1 MHFKRPPAAV
11 LSLKNKAP
19 AATSKADQTINSNVN
34 QGDLFNA
41 PVKPQPH
48 GFGRPKSFSTFGLK
62 KVVQP
67 EPQDEDVFH
76 QPSEVKETAPQLVV
90 KNEPTLQEVIGR
102 IERVIYETSDGY
114 AVYSVKVDGGK
125 STTVAATSN
134 VKAKRGDRIIAKG
147 QWSQYK
153 GKDTFKAAI
162 FMMEIAKGAK
172 GVVAWLKMGSVP
184 GVGKSTAEK
193 IAKYF
198 GDDILDAITDHNK
211 LVKSGIP
218 MKRAEAIAEAWNCN
232 AAQPEL
238 IEFLGRFGLGEMTI
252 AKIIKRY
259 GAAARRVV
267 QTRPWELAE
276 TIDGIGFST
285 ADEIAMD
292 AGHAKDSPARL
303 NSGVRYALEQKTGR
317 EGHCGLPMEAL
328 VGEARRLLNVDEEL
342 IKDAITNVVRDG
354 GIVADKITGLFYT
367 DGLFQAESNLAKRLL
382 KMIESGP
389 RIPEELA
396 RTVVEN
402 AVVELKVNRDES
414 QVNAAVMAVMNPIS
428 IITGGPGTGKSTT
441 QKVIVHAI
449 EALEQETILAAP
461 TGRAAKRL
469 FEASG
474 HVASTCHRLL
484 SFSSEKGGFEY
495 DASNPFPEDRIIID
509 EFSMVDL
516 RLGQAFMD
524 AVSIHAAVTIVGDV
538 NQLPSVGA
546 GQVLRDLIA
555 SGSIPVAR
563 LKTVHRQSGDSGIV
577 VAAANINSGKHP
589 LDGKDDLNGFEVFS
603 DSKSVGDPESFANT
617 VVDFMSVKVKEM
629 GFNPITDV
637 QVLSPMRVGDLGILA
652 LNQKLKQA
660 LNPSGNAETVEI
672 RKREFSIGDRV
683 MHLKNDYVKK
693 VYNGE
698 VGTVVR
704 VGKRFNKDNNEENYL
719 IVDYSGFEA
728 LYSPD
733 DINDIEL
740 AWATTVHKSQG
751 CEFPV
756 VIFVCPWAH
765 KHMLTRNL
773 IYTAVT
779 RAKKLCI
786 VVGHDQ
792 AVLHSVRT
800 TEANERFTGL
810 STRLKE
816 GQLTD

>member
-1 MHFKRPPAAV
+1 MHFKRPPATE
-11 LSLKNKAP
+11 LSLKNKATG
-19 AATSKADQTINSNVN
+19 ATFKSDQRAKSKIDQGELFGGHVGKKANS
-34 QGDLFNA
+34 
-41 PVKPQPH
+41 
-48 GFGRPKSFSTFGLK
+48 FGRPNTLPTFALK
-62 KVVQP
+62 KTVQL
-67 EPQDEDVFH
+67 DISEDVFSY
-76 QPSEVKETAPQLVV
+76 QSSEPKVSTPPPTKQA
-90 KNEPTLQEVIGR
+90 EPTLQELIGR
-102 IERVIYETSDGY
+102 VERVIYETSDGY
-114 AVYSVKVDGGK
+114 AVYSVKADSGK
-125 STTVAATSN
+125 NTTVAVTSP
-134 VKAKRGDRIIAKG
+134 VKAKRGDRVVAKG

-153 GKDTFKAAI
+153 GKETFKAAI

-198 GDDILDAITDHNK
+198 GDDILDAISDHNK

-218 MKRAEAIAEAWNCN
+218 IKRAEAIAEAWNSN

-259 GAAARRVV
+259 GAAARRVI

-276 TIDGIGFST
+276 TIDGIGFVT
-285 ADEIAMD
+285 ADDIALD
-292 AGHAKDSPARL
+292 AGHAKESPARL
-303 NSGVRYALEQKTGR
+303 NSGVRYALDQKTGR
-317 EGHCGLPMEAL
+317 EGHCGLTMEAL
-328 VGEARRLLNVDEEL
+328 IGEARRLLNVEDHLIEE
-342 IKDAITNVVRDG
+342 AIVAVVKDG
-354 GIVADKITGLFYT
+354 GIVDDKMTELLYTEGLY
-367 DGLFQAESNLAKRLL
+367 QAESKLAKRLL
-382 KMIESGP
+382 EMVENGP

-396 RTVVEN
+396 KKVVEE
-402 AVVELKVNRDES
+402 AVIELKVNRDDS

-449 EALEQETILAAP
+449 EKLEQETILAAP

-469 FEASG
+469 YEASG

-484 SFSSEKGGFEY
+484 SFSAEKGGFEY

-509 EFSMVDL
+509 EFSMVDV

-524 AVSIHAAVTIVGDV
+524 AVSVHAAVTIVGDV
-538 NQLPSVGA
+538 DQLPSVGA
-546 GQVLRDLIA
+546 GQVLRDLIM
-555 SGSIPVAR
+555 SGAIPVAR

-577 VAAANINSGKHP
+577 VAAANINNGEHP
-589 LDGKDDLNGFEVFS
+589 LNGRDNLNGFEVFS
-603 DSKSVGDPESFANT
+603 DTKSVGDPEAFAKT
-617 VVDFMSVKVKEM
+617 VVEFMSVKVKEL
-629 GFNPITDV
+629 GFDPITDV
-637 QVLSPMRVGDLGILA
+637 QVLSPMRVGDLGIVA
-652 LNQKLKQA
+652 LNQKLKEA
-660 LNPSGNAETVEI
+660 LNPSSNAQTVEI

-698 VGTVVR
+698 VGTVIR
-704 VGKRFNKDNNEENYL
+704 VGKRTNKDNNEENYL
-719 IVDYSGFEA
+719 VVDYSGFEA
-728 LYSPD
+728 FYGPD

-740 AWATTVHKSQG
+740 AWAATVHKSQG

-800 TEANERFTGL
+800 TEANERYTGL
-810 STRLKE
+810 SVRLKE
-816 GQLTD
+816 GRQAA

>member
-1 MHFKRPPAAV
+1 MHFKRPPAEAF
-11 LSLKNKAP
+11 SYKNKASGV
-19 AATSKADQTINSNVN
+19 TSKASTPNNLGNN
-34 QGDLFNA
+34 QGDLFGAA
-41 PVKPQPH
+41 PKPAST
-48 GFGRPKSFSTFGLK
+48 GFSRPNSSSGFGLK
-62 KVVQP
+62 KSLQP
-67 EPQDEDVFH
+67 EQHEDISLPQAPVAKVH
-76 QPSEVKETAPQLVV
+76 ASQPVAPA
-90 KNEPTLQEVIGR
+90 EPTLQEVVGR
-102 IERVIYETSDGY
+102 VERVIYETSDGY
-114 AVYSVKVDGGK
+114 AVYSVKIDGGK
-125 STTVAATSN
+125 STTVAVTSN
-134 VKAKRGDRIIAKG
+134 IKAKRGDRIVAKG

-153 GKDTFKAAI
+153 GKETFKAAI

-193 IAKYF
+193 IAKFF
-198 GDDILDAITDHNK
+198 GDAILEAVVDPNE

-218 MKRAEAIAEAWNCN
+218 MRRAEAIAEAWNSN

-259 GAAARRVV
+259 GAAARRVI

-276 TIDGIGFST
+276 TIDGIGFAT
-285 ADEIAMD
+285 ADEIALD

-303 NSGVRYALEQKTGR
+303 NSGVRYALDQKTGR
-317 EGHCGLPMEAL
+317 EGHCGLTMEAL
-328 VGEARRLLNVDEEL
+328 VGEARRLLQVDEAL
-342 IKDAITNVVRDG
+342 IEEAIITVVKEG
-354 GIVADKITGLFYT
+354 GIVDDKVTGLLYT
-367 DGLFQAESNLAKRLL
+367 EGLYQAESRLAKRLL
-382 KMIESGP
+382 DMVKSGP

-396 RTVVEN
+396 RKVVEE
-402 AVVELKVNRDES
+402 AVVELKVNRDDS

-449 EALEQETILAAP
+449 EKLEQETILAAP

-469 FEASG
+469 YEASG
-474 HVASTCHRLL
+474 HPASTCHRLL
-484 SFSSEKGGFEY
+484 SFSADKGGFEY

-509 EFSMVDL
+509 EFSMVDI

-524 AVSIHAAVTIVGDV
+524 AVSVHAAVTIVGDV
-538 NQLPSVGA
+538 DQLPSVGA
-546 GQVLRDLIA
+546 GQVLRDLIE
-555 SGSIPVAR
+555 SGVIPVAR
-563 LKTVHRQSGDSGIV
+563 LQTVHRQSGDSGIV
-577 VAAANINSGKHP
+577 VAAANINAGEHP
-589 LDGKDDLNGFEVFS
+589 LNGRDDLNGFEVFS
-603 DSKSVGDPESFANT
+603 DAKAVGDPESFAKT
-617 VVDFMSVKVKEM
+617 VVDFMSVKVKEL
-629 GFNPITDV
+629 GFDPISDV

-652 LNQKLKQA
+652 LNQKLKEA
-660 LNPSGNAETVEI
+660 LNPSSNAKTVEI
-672 RKREFSIGDRV
+672 RKREFSVGDRV

-698 VGTVVR
+698 VGTILR
-704 VGKRFNKDNNEENYL
+704 VGKRPNKDNNEEPYL
-719 IVDYSGFEA
+719 VVDYSGFEA
-728 LYSPD
+728 FYGPD
-733 DINDIEL
+733 DIHDIEL
-740 AWATTVHKSQG
+740 AWAATVHKSQG

-810 STRLKE
+810 SARLKE
-816 GQLTD
+816 GKQAA